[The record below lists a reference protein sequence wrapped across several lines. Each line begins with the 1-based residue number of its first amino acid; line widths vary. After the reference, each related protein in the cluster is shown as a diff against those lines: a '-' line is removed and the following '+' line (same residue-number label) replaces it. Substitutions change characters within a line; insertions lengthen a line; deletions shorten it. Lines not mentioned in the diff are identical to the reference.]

1 LGKDKMSPW
10 SSGSVVKER
19 EKHKAGKGINYII
32 QRALV
37 AYPFCKLNN
46 QSATIELP
54 TIKVIPCIISILGIT
69 ELLQY
74 NSEKG
79 GLVYVKKVKS
89 YLVDKNNS

>member
-37 AYPFCKLNN
+37 AYPFANSTIDWLPLDNKRKLMLHIHITH
-46 QSATIELP
+46 SAEMVSRTVTP
-54 TIKVIPCIISILGIT
+54 SRSK
-69 ELLQY
+69 
-74 NSEKG
+74 
-79 GLVYVKKVKS
+79 
-89 YLVDKNNS
+89 

>member
-1 LGKDKMSPW
+1 MKIAFRW
-10 SSGSVVKER
+10 NKESDNK
-19 EKHKAGKGINYII
+19 KHKAGKRISYIV
-32 QRALV
+32 QRALE

-54 TIKVIPCIISILGIT
+54 TIKVIPCIISIPGIT
-69 ELLQY
+69 ELLQC

-79 GLVYVKKVKS
+79 GLIYVKKVKS